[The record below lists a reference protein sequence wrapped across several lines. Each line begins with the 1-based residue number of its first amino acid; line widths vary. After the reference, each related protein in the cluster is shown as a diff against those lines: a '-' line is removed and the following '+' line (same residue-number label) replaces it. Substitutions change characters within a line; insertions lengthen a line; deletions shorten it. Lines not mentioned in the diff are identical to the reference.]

1 MASRRQ
7 ARKCK
12 GHKKDG
18 AACPNWAMN
27 GQLVCHAHGGRAPQN
42 KAKAAGRIAEQQ
54 ARKELARLDVPP
66 VDDPLTEMA
75 RIAGQV
81 VAWKDVLAEKVNGL
95 SSLRYQSTGEYGGGE
110 QLRAEVEL
118 WERALDRC
126 ERFLSAMARMNIEER
141 LARVT
146 EKQAEQ
152 VSAALAAA
160 LAEMGLSHDQQR
172 DARKRVARHLRA
184 V

>member
-1 MASRRQ
+1 MPSRRQ
-7 ARKCK
+7 ARRCK
-12 GHKKDG
+12 GHKANGD
-18 AACPNWAMN
+18 ACPNWAMN

-42 KAKAAGRIAEQQ
+42 KAKGAERTAEQA
-54 ARKELARLDVPP
+54 ARRELARLNVAP

-81 VAWKDVLAEKVNGL
+81 VAWKDVLAGKVNDLG
-95 SSLRYQSTGEYGGGE
+95 SLRYSNESGE

-146 EKQAEQ
+146 EKQVEQ
-152 VSAALAAA
+152 MSAALTAT

-172 DARKRVARHLRA
+172 DARTRVARHLRA